1 MKTQTFLMQNQSLQS
16 IPKLHINYPKTI
28 VKIEKVGSSSSL
40 HSDPKKVKL
49 IRTKKKPIKNKTK
62 QQHAFKVMIHIKN

>member
-1 MKTQTFLMQNQSLQS
+1 MQNQSLQS

-40 HSDPKKVKL
+40 HSDPKKVKNL
-49 IRTKKKPIKNKTK
+49 FERKKIKNKK
-62 QQHAFKVMIHIKN
+62 QNKTTTSF